1 MWRLRLKGT
10 KTFWKHRGGW
20 LHEECG
26 FDTQFLTLET
36 EADAEKARSD
46 VAKKT
51 GLSADQIEPVRRY
64 GNDPPELEDYSD

>member
-1 MWRLRLKGT
+1 MWRLRLRGT

-26 FDTQFLTLET
+26 FDTEFLTLET
-36 EADAEKARSD
+36 EVNAEIARSD

-51 GLSADQIEPVRRY
+51 GLSDDQIELVPRTATI
-64 GNDPPELEDYSD
+64 LES